1 MESIPLQPC
10 NSRPPT
16 PPLESARAAARSRR
30 AAPVLH
36 GPVTLTFKGILHV
49 LCQIEARDLKRVPT
63 QGPLLIISNHINFL
77 EVPLLYTHLQP
88 RPVTGFAK
96 SETWDTWMG
105 RTLMNLWGIIPLH
118 RGEADLTAMRQALA
132 TLEAGMILGVTPEG
146 TRSGDGR
153 LRRAHPGIAWLAIQ
167 SRVPMLPIAHYG
179 GEIFW
184 DNLRHLRRTKF
195 HVIVGEPFTLAD
207 TGQMGRE
214 KRQPIADAIM
224 AEVARLLPP
233 AYRGAYADY
242 PALASSAPDP
252 LLHRL

>member
-1 MESIPLQPC
+1 METLPQRPL
-10 NSRPPT
+10 NSGVPYPVQQTPGAALRSHRPT
-16 PPLESARAAARSRR
+16 
-30 AAPVLH
+30 PVLH
-36 GPVTLTFKGILHV
+36 DAVTLTFKGILHV
-49 LCQIEARDLKRVPT
+49 LCRIEARELRRVPA
-63 QGPLLIISNHINFL
+63 QGPLLIVTNHINFL

-118 RGEADLTAMRQALA
+118 RGEADLKAMRQALV

-153 LRRAHPGIAWLAIQ
+153 LQRGHPGIAWLAVQ
-167 SRVPMLPIAHYG
+167 SQAPILPIAHYG

-184 DNLRHLRRTKF
+184 DNLRRLRRTQF
-195 HVIVGEPFTLAD
+195 HVVVGEPFTLAD
-207 TGQMGRE
+207 STAVKRE
-214 KRQPIADAIM
+214 KRQMLADAIM

-233 AYRGAYADY
+233 EYRGCYTDH
-242 PALASSAPDP
+242 PALASPRPDP
-252 LLHRL
+252 LLQRL